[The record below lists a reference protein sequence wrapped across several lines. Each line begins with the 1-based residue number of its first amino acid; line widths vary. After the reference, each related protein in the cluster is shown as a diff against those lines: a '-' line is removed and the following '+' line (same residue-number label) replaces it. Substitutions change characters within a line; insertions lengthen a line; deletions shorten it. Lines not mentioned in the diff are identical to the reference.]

1 MNCGKNIRDDAK
13 FCQFCGSRTVIAEKG
28 SAAGETVPDY
38 PGSEYTIVYSPDGT
52 GESRVEEISSRTGY
66 PSNRAAADGRGYQS
80 GNKSADV
87 SDGGGFY
94 ASQPRPVYGSNPGSP
109 QAAGAAG
116 GYAQTANR
124 AGGYAQT
131 ANGAGGYAQAAGA
144 AGGYAQA
151 ANGAGGYAQAAGAA
165 SGYAQA
171 ANGADGYASA
181 AGAAGGYAQA
191 ANGSGEYTRDMG
203 AMGSYGSHGSN
214 PEAADMSKVFNSPV
228 LGVAGLKEE
237 NPGSE
242 QNAEV
247 KSDKKGSGILIA
259 IIVILILL
267 ILLVGFAAF
276 AYIQGLIEF

>member
-66 PSNRAAADGRGYQS
+66 PSNGSAADGRGYQS
-80 GNKSADV
+80 GIKSADV
-87 SDGGGFY
+87 SDKGGFY

-109 QAAGAAG
+109 QAAG
-116 GYAQTANR
+116 
-124 AGGYAQT
+124 
-131 ANGAGGYAQAAGA
+131 GYAQAVNG

-151 ANGAGGYAQAAGAA
+151 ANGAGGYAQATGAA

-171 ANGADGYASA
+171 ANGADGYAPA

>member
-109 QAAGAAG
+109 QAAG
-116 GYAQTANR
+116 GYAQAVNG

-131 ANGAGGYAQAAGA
+131 ANGA
-144 AGGYAQA
+144 
-151 ANGAGGYAQAAGAA
+151 
-165 SGYAQA
+165 
-171 ANGADGYASA
+171 DGYAPA

>member
-116 GYAQTANR
+116 GYAQAAGA

-131 ANGAGGYAQAAGA
+131 ANGA
-144 AGGYAQA
+144 
-151 ANGAGGYAQAAGAA
+151 
-165 SGYAQA
+165 
-171 ANGADGYASA
+171 DGYAPA

>member
-66 PSNRAAADGRGYQS
+66 TSNRAAADGRGYQS

-116 GYAQTANR
+116 GYAP
-124 AGGYAQT
+124 
-131 ANGAGGYAQAAGA
+131 
-144 AGGYAQA
+144 
-151 ANGAGGYAQAAGAA
+151 
-165 SGYAQA
+165 
-171 ANGADGYASA
+171 A

-191 ANGSGEYTRDMG
+191 ANGSGEYMRDMG
-203 AMGSYGSHGSN
+203 AMGSYGSRGSN

>member
-1 MNCGKNIRDDAK
+1 MNCGKNIREDAK
-13 FCQFCGSRTVIAEKG
+13 FCQYCGSKTVIAAKG
-28 SAAGETVPDY
+28 STAGETVPDY

-66 PSNRAAADGRGYQS
+66 PSNGSAADGRGYQS
-80 GNKSADV
+80 GIKSADV
-87 SDGGGFY
+87 SDKGGFY

-109 QAAGAAG
+109 QAAG
-116 GYAQTANR
+116 
-124 AGGYAQT
+124 
-131 ANGAGGYAQAAGA
+131 GYAQAVNG

-151 ANGAGGYAQAAGAA
+151 ANGAGGYAQATGAA
-165 SGYAQA
+165 SGYVQA

-191 ANGSGEYTRDMG
+191 ANGAGGYAPGKGAAGGYAQAANGPGEYTRDMG
-203 AMGSYGSHGSN
+203 AMGSFGSDRSDS
-214 PEAADMSKVFNSPV
+214 EAADMSKVFNSPV

>member
-1 MNCGKNIRDDAK
+1 MFCTNCGKNIREDAK
-13 FCQFCGSRTVIAEKG
+13 FCQYCGSKTVIAAKG
-28 SAAGETVPDY
+28 STAGETVPDY

-66 PSNRAAADGRGYQS
+66 QSNESAADGRGYQS
-80 GNKSADV
+80 GIKSAGG
-87 SDGGGFY
+87 SDRAGFY
-94 ASQPRPVYGSNPGSP
+94 ASQTQPAHGSNPGSP
-109 QAAGAAG
+109 Q
-116 GYAQTANR
+116 
-124 AGGYAQT
+124 
-131 ANGAGGYAQAAGA
+131 A

-151 ANGAGGYAQAAGAA
+151 ANGAGGYAPGT
-165 SGYAQA
+165 
-171 ANGADGYASA
+171 
-181 AGAAGGYAQA
+181 GAAGGYAQA
-191 ANGSGEYTRDMG
+191 ANGPGEYTRDMG
-203 AMGSYGSHGSN
+203 AMGSFGSDRSDS
-214 PEAADMSKVFNSPV
+214 EAADMSKVFNSPV

-247 KSDKKGSGILIA
+247 KSEKKGSGILIA